1 MGCIGISLAKGRQTM
16 AFDPKT
22 AAALMIR
29 ELNEAIDRINAG
41 EPFNTTAAELGFT
54 PAELQEL
61 FDNMESV
68 Q

>member
-1 MGCIGISLAKGRQTM
+1 M

-54 PAELQEL
+54 PAKLQEL
-61 FDNMESV
+61 FDNMESA